1 MKMKKKEAG
10 NGTFLELIIKWTSIA
25 KVSAI
30 ACPPPFMF
38 VKAFAIAKQLKMAP
52 KAQNRKL
59 HPWDWLEVFM
69 A

>member
-25 KVSAI
+25 KVSA
-30 ACPPPFMF
+30 PFMF

>member
-1 MKMKKKEAG
+1 MDLNREG
-10 NGTFLELIIKWTSIA
+10 
-25 KVSAI
+25 VSH
-30 ACPPPFMF
+30 CLSPPFMF